1 MFPAGAAV
9 IAKADKGNAW
19 VWVRFPVAVNPG
31 DVRTYKVVAE
41 RITPTGNVNVACSHV
56 IGDFDELP
64 SGRHDF
70 LTARFE
76 AAKFKQGEKF
86 LFTVSTEGFFG
97 KKGATLSTEWTATK
111 KA

>member
-1 MFPAGAAV
+1 
-9 IAKADKGNAW
+9 
-19 VWVRFPVAVNPG
+19 VNPG

-41 RITPTGNVNVACSHV
+41 RITPTGKVNVACSHV

-64 SGRHDF
+64 SGRHGF

-97 KKGATLSTEWTATK
+97 KKGAALSTEWIATGKTA
-111 KA
+111 